1 MPCSPFVP
9 MSLGLVD
16 LVIVAGASYLLYR
29 TAQRQGPQPAE
40 AGTRRWRGLSAMVFV
55 PAEVRAPAGAA
66 DLVRAIVEARR
77 SDRDFF
83 PEAVERAAAEC
94 FRLVHT
100 ALVMREAGNIRG
112 RLTPEMYVVLKGQ
125 VADLTAARRF
135 RHVERLEIESA
146 RLVELW
152 QERGQDFAT
161 VHVVSRLVDYTTD
174 AAGAVVAGSKTTP
187 VRVAQGWTFT
197 RPMGPYA
204 WRLAAIEQ
212 R

>member
-1 MPCSPFVP
+1 MT
-9 MSLGLVD
+9 MGLVD
-16 LVIVAGASYLLYR
+16 LVIVAGASFLLYR
-29 TAQRQGPQPAE
+29 TAQRQSPQPAD
-40 AGTRRWRGLSAMVFV
+40 ASAPRWRGLSAMVLM
-55 PAEVRAPAGAA
+55 PAEMRAPAGAA
-66 DLVRAIVEARR
+66 DLVRAIVETRR

-112 RLTPEMYVVLKGQ
+112 RLTPEMYVILKGQ
-125 VADLTAARRF
+125 VVELTTARRF
-135 RHVERLEIESA
+135 RHIERLEIESA

-161 VHVVSRLVDYTTD
+161 VHVAGRLIDYTTD

-187 VRVAQGWTFT
+187 SRVEQGWTFT

-204 WRLAAIEQ
+204 WRLAAIEP

>member
-1 MPCSPFVP
+1 

-16 LVIVAGASYLLYR
+16 LVIVAGASFLLYR
-29 TAQRQGPQPAE
+29 TAQRHGPQPAE
-40 AGTRRWRGLSAMVFV
+40 AGAQGWKGLSAMVFG
-55 PAEVRAPAGAA
+55 PAEVRTPAGAA
-66 DLVRAIVEARR
+66 DLVRAIVETRR

-100 ALVMREAGNIRG
+100 ALVMRDAGNIRS

-125 VADLTAARRF
+125 AAELTAARRF
-135 RHVERLEIESA
+135 RHVERLEIDSA
-146 RLVELW
+146 RLVALW
-152 QERGQDFAT
+152 QDRGQDFAT
-161 VHVVSRLVDYTTD
+161 VHVASRLIDYTTD

-187 VRVAQGWTFT
+187 ARVTQGWTFT
-197 RPMGPYA
+197 RPVGPHA